1 MTRWKR
7 ILILIICIILF
18 SLIALYHGAQI
29 GREVDNGVYHF
40 IFSSESFLTTTFF
53 IGITK
58 IGEVYTMAVLSLI
71 LVIYLALKH
80 YYVEMLFFVFTMG
93 LSTIL
98 NPLLKNI
105 FDRER
110 PTVLRL
116 VEASGYSFPS
126 GHAMGSIAFFGSLI
140 YLAHRLIKSKARI
153 VVYII
158 CTLFILGICSS
169 RIYLGVHYPTDI
181 MAGLLGGGSS
191 LILST
196 LILRHK
202 LQI

>member
-7 ILILIICIILF
+7 ILLLIICIILF

-71 LVIYLALKH
+71 LVIYLALKR

-140 YLAHRLIKSKARI
+140 YLTHRLIKSKSRI

-191 LILST
+191 LMLST

>member
-1 MTRWKR
+1 
-7 ILILIICIILF
+7 
-18 SLIALYHGAQI
+18 
-29 GREVDNGVYHF
+29 
-40 IFSSESFLTTTFF
+40 
-53 IGITK
+53 
-58 IGEVYTMAVLSLI
+58 
-71 LVIYLALKH
+71 
-80 YYVEMLFFVFTMG
+80 
-93 LSTIL
+93 
-98 NPLLKNI
+98 
-105 FDRER
+105 
-110 PTVLRL
+110 
-116 VEASGYSFPS
+116 
-126 GHAMGSIAFFGSLI
+126 MGSIAFFGSLI

>member
-7 ILILIICIILF
+7 ILILIVCIILF

-58 IGEVYTMAVLSLI
+58 IGEVYTMAVLSSI
-71 LVIYLALKH
+71 LVIYLALKR

-98 NPLLKNI
+98 NPLLK
-105 FDRER
+105 
-110 PTVLRL
+110 T
-116 VEASGYSFPS
+116 
-126 GHAMGSIAFFGSLI
+126 SL
-140 YLAHRLIKSKARI
+140 S
-153 VVYII
+153 
-158 CTLFILGICSS
+158 
-169 RIYLGVHYPTDI
+169 
-181 MAGLLGGGSS
+181 
-191 LILST
+191 
-196 LILRHK
+196 
-202 LQI
+202 